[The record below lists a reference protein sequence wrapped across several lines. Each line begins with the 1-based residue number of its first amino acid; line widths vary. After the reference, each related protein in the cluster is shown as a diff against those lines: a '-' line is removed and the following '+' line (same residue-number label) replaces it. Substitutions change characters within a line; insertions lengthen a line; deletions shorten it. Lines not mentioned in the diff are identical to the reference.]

1 MNYSSG
7 YCDPSVRKLD
17 DMYDK
22 STQEIGQTVAVLT
35 KSADHDDA
43 VTVLSKIGPA
53 RQEVQRQYDQSKR
66 AIDDEFSRLSIS
78 GAWIDRRMLGESAS
92 SLSVL
97 LVAGLI

>member
-1 MNYSSG
+1 
-7 YCDPSVRKLD
+7 
-17 DMYDK
+17 MYDK

-43 VTVLSKIGPA
+43 ATVLSKIGPA

-66 AIDDEFSRLSIS
+66 AIDDEVSRLSNS
-78 GAWIDRRMLGESAS
+78 GVCIDRRMIGKSAS

-97 LVAGLI
+97 LVVGLI